1 MQDYL
6 ILQLSGPMQSWGLPT
21 FEGIRPSAPFPGR
34 SGLLGLLGACLGI
47 KRNDHASLRKLA
59 AATRFAV
66 RCDSHTGYRCV
77 NISDFHTVKDAR
89 EKQGS
94 LKMNDTIITRR
105 EYLYDASFTVAVWIP
120 ASQEHHYTLSAL
132 SEAVQRPFYTPYLGR
147 RSCPLS
153 RPLFGAVQSAENPVE
168 ALTSGSPGRGAIYS
182 EEPLTGDERCLSVR
196 DEPIIHLPR
205 QFARRSWFIIQ
216 GEENVPE

>member
-21 FEGIRPSAPFPGR
+21 FEGVRLSASFPGR

-47 KRNDHASLRKLA
+47 KRNDRASLQKLA
-59 AATRFAV
+59 AGTRFAV
-66 RCDSHTGYRCV
+66 RCDNHTGYQCV

-89 EKQGS
+89 EKPGS

-105 EYLYDASFTVAVWIP
+105 EYLCDASFTVAVWTTG
-120 ASQEHHYTLSAL
+120 SQQHGYALSAL
-132 SEAVQRPFYTPYLGR
+132 IDAVQRPRYTPYLGR

-153 RPLFGAVQSAENPVE
+153 RPLFGTVQQAENPVA
-168 ALTSGSPGRGAIYS
+168 ALAAGSPGSGAIYS
-182 EEPLTGDERCLSVR
+182 EEPLTGDERRLSAR
-196 DEPIIHLPR
+196 DEPIINLPR
-205 QFARRSWFIIQ
+205 QFARRSWFVIQ
-216 GEENVPE
+216 GDEHVPE

>member
-6 ILQLSGPMQSWGLPT
+6 ILQLNGPMQSWGLPT

-47 KRNDHASLRKLA
+47 KRNDYGSLQRLA
-59 AATRFAV
+59 EATRFAV
-66 RCDSHTGYRCV
+66 RCDNHNGYQC
-77 NISDFHTVKDAR
+77 IKMTDFHTVKDAR
-89 EKQGS
+89 KKQGS

-105 EYLYDASFTVAVWIP
+105 EYLYDASFTVAVWTP
-120 ASQEHHYTLSAL
+120 VLQQHHYTLSQI
-132 SEAVQRPFYTPYLGR
+132 SEAVQWPLYTPYLGR

-153 RPLFGAVQSAENPVE
+153 RPLFSSVQSAENPIA
-168 ALTSGSPGRGAIYS
+168 ALSRGVPGSGAIYS
-182 EEPLTGDERCLSVR
+182 EEPLTGSERCLSVR

-205 QFARRSWFIIQ
+205 QFARRSWFVIQ